1 MNDLIKPSSFEDEL
15 NNIISIFQGSS
26 NNTEECSSLIP
37 SNIEERAKQ
46 RVHNEEIL
54 RQKNIEDVIKG
65 AAERLTQDEGGVQT
79 HPVNEDWLRQ
89 FKNNVQDISEKEMK
103 LIWSKV
109 LAGEMK
115 QPKSFSIRTLHL
127 LGKLSK
133 EDANIITKIAPFIL
147 CDSDNSGRRIIIH
160 SQKDDDDFF
169 EFEDLLFL
177 NELGLIETSASLHM
191 NWHFDKNVS
200 DFSNCIKLYNGNIG
214 ININLN
220 VKEYG
225 IPVYTVTMIG
235 NQIFSLIE
243 DVTPRTDY
251 YKKIIDKLNFFGK
264 CNCGHIKEDCGDKGY
279 VFNDFIFNID
289 KSSQLLVN

>member
-15 NNIISIFQGSS
+15 NTIISLFQGTS
-26 NNTEECSSLIP
+26 NNTEGCTPLVP
-37 SNIEERAKQ
+37 STIEERAKQ

-54 RQKNIEDVIKG
+54 RQSNIEDVIKG
-65 AAERLTQDEGGVQT
+65 AAERLAQDEGGIKT

-115 QPKSFSIRTLHL
+115 QPRSFSIRTLHL

-133 EDANIITKIAPFIL
+133 EDADVITKIAPFTL
-147 CDSDNSGRRIIIH
+147 SDDSGRRMIIH
-160 SQKDDDDFF
+160 SDMDEDDFF
-169 EFEDLLFL
+169 KFDDLLFL
-177 NELGLIETSASLHM
+177 NELGLIETSATLHM

-200 DFSNCIKLYNGNIG
+200 DFSNCIKLNNGNVG

-220 VKEYG
+220 EKAYG

-243 DVTPRTDY
+243 EVIPRTDY
-251 YKKIIDKLNFFGK
+251 YKRIIDKLYFKGK
-264 CNCGHIKEDCGDKGY
+264 CVCGHIKDVGDDNGF
-279 VFNDFIFNID
+279 VFSDSIFSID
-289 KSSQLLVN
+289 KIA